1 MTAMR
6 QTFYKFLIFL
16 QQQKNA
22 WARDGD
28 LTKRPREDQ
37 NSCGVL
43 VVSWSNFLSK
53 PKCHL
58 VVLVVLVVLWTTRPR
73 EHHKKPRDLLAS
85 RGQYWNCVCPV
96 RR

>member
-1 MTAMR
+1 MFSR
-6 QTFYKFLIFL
+6 LSWSRGPRDHEN
-16 QQQKNA
+16 QKNA
-22 WARDGD
+22 WAWDGD

-37 NSCGVL
+37 NSRGVL

-58 VVLVVLVVLWTTRPR
+58 VVLVVFWTTRPR

-85 RGQYWNCVCPV
+85 RGQY
-96 RR
+96 